1 MLNNKKPR
9 RKFKAITWTK
19 LNKKPFVFKYKEA
32 SFKDLDTRI
41 HYPISSAYKGFSMLG
56 GKSRKCRYAGLYN

>member
-1 MLNNKKPR
+1 MKYTTKPR
-9 RKFKAITWTK
+9 KKVAYTLKAKIWHK
-19 LNKKPFVFKYKEA
+19 VEYKEK

>member
-1 MLNNKKPR
+1 MKYTTKPR
-9 RKFKAITWTK
+9 KKVAYTLKAKIWHK
-19 LNKKPFVFKYKEA
+19 VEYKEK

-41 HYPISSAYKGFSMLG
+41 HYPISSAYKGFSYLG

>member
-1 MLNNKKPR
+1 MKYTTKPR
-9 RKFKAITWTK
+9 KKVAYTLKAKIWHK
-19 LNKKPFVFKYKEA
+19 IEYKEK

-41 HYPISSAYKGFSMLG
+41 HHPISSAYKGFSMLG

>member
-1 MLNNKKPR
+1 MKYTTKPR
-9 RKFKAITWTK
+9 KKVAYTLKAKIWHK
-19 LNKKPFVFKYKEA
+19 IEYKEK

-56 GKSRKCRYAGLYN
+56 GKSRKCRYA

>member
-1 MLNNKKPR
+1 MKYTTKPR
-9 RKFKAITWTK
+9 KKVAYTLKAKIWHN
-19 LNKKPFVFKYKEA
+19 LEYKEK

-41 HYPISSAYKGFSMLG
+41 HYPISSAYKGFSYLG

>member
-1 MLNNKKPR
+1 MKYIRKPKHKLTYTLKAKKW
-9 RKFKAITWTK
+9 FK
-19 LNKKPFVFKYKEA
+19 LNYKER

>member
-1 MLNNKKPR
+1 MKYTTKPR
-9 RKFKAITWTK
+9 KKVAYTLKAKIWHK
-19 LNKKPFVFKYKEA
+19 IEYKEK

-41 HYPISSAYKGFSMLG
+41 HYPISSAYKGFSYLG

>member
-1 MLNNKKPR
+1 MKYTTKPR
-9 RKFKAITWTK
+9 PKFSYTLKAKKWFK
-19 LNKKPFVFKYKEA
+19 LNYKER
-32 SFKDLDTRI
+32 SFKDLDTRT

>member
-1 MLNNKKPR
+1 MKYTTKPR
-9 RKFKAITWTK
+9 KKVAYTLKAKIWHKIEYTEK
-19 LNKKPFVFKYKEA
+19 

-56 GKSRKCRYAGLYN
+56 GKSRKCRYA

>member
-1 MLNNKKPR
+1 MKYITKPR
-9 RKFKAITWTK
+9 KKVPNTFKAKIWHK
-19 LNKKPFVFKYKEA
+19 LEYKEK

>member
-1 MLNNKKPR
+1 MKYTTKPR
-9 RKFKAITWTK
+9 KKVAYTLKAKIWHK
-19 LNKKPFVFKYKEA
+19 IEYKEK

>member
-1 MLNNKKPR
+1 MKHTTKPR
-9 RKFKAITWTK
+9 QKFSYT
-19 LNKKPFVFKYKEA
+19 LNAKIWHKVEVKEK

>member
-9 RKFKAITWTK
+9 RRFKAVVWTKKEKFKID
-19 LNKKPFVFKYKEA
+19 YKEK

-41 HYPISSAYKGFSMLG
+41 HYPISSAYNGFSYLG
-56 GKSRKCRYAGLYN
+56 GKSNKCRYA

>member
-1 MLNNKKPR
+1 MKYTTKPR
-9 RKFKAITWTK
+9 KKVAYTLKAKIWHK
-19 LNKKPFVFKYKEA
+19 VEYKEK

-56 GKSRKCRYAGLYN
+56 GKSRKCRYA